1 MSNTDNDANFDEEIA
16 QLDEL
21 SKIIENLEEE
31 PPPEPES
38 DKKPDEPTR
47 YKSVALEQCPIM
59 FKPSDNVACKS
70 CILAKWYGNDLSLKC
85 YCRDMY
91 QIVYDSEHTENAV
104 HYCDKFPQSN
114 S

>member
-21 SKIIENLEEE
+21 SKIIENLEE

-47 YKSVALEQCPIM
+47 YKSVALEQCPMM
-59 FKPSDNVACKS
+59 FKPSDTV
-70 CILAKWYGNDLSLKC
+70 
-85 YCRDMY
+85 
-91 QIVYDSEHTENAV
+91 
-104 HYCDKFPQSN
+104 P
-114 S
+114 